1 MATTSLVGRVRE
13 LLARASLRPLEP
25 HEIAEHAADLGELRN
40 RLDRLAALGYG
51 DAVEL
56 APEVEALMAQAPTAT
71 V

>member
-1 MATTSLVGRVRE
+1 MATTSLVGRIRA
-13 LLARASLRPLEP
+13 LLARHAVRPLEP
-25 HEIAEHAADLGELRN
+25 AEIAEHAADLGALTK

-56 APEVEALMAQAPTAT
+56 APEVEALLAQASVAT